1 MDFPEEVL
9 LTPKKIVDEVS
20 KVIIGRKDMIE
31 LLTAALLSEGHVLIE
46 GYPGTAKTMMAKSF
60 AKTIQGTFKR
70 IQFTPDTLPSDVTG
84 FYIYTLDGRNI
95 FRPGPI
101 FANIVLAD
109 ELNRATPRTQAALLE
124 AMQER
129 QATIEGETHTLPS
142 PFMVI
147 ASQIPYGYAGTYPL
161 TEVQLDRFTL
171 RLWSGYPGKED
182 EEDVVSNIDFIESL
196 PIDPIAST
204 DEVLSVIEYVKKI
217 NVSSELVD
225 YIVNIVDVVRN
236 HPDIALAPSPRASIA
251 LFKCSRALALM
262 DGREYVIPDDIKRLI
277 HPVLDHRIRVN
288 PEAELAGVKP
298 EDIIDESVKKV
309 SVPK

>member
-225 YIVNIVDVVRN
+225 YIVNIVDGVRN